1 MDCCA
6 RANMAMPAVMTNHS
20 DIIYPKSKSPG
31 STGYPHFTGRQPTSC
46 FQYPVLWQCSC
57 SISDHSTCISFS
69 PQGST
74 LLSVCFTRW
83 KELPLKSTCTQICK
97 WEASSK
103 SSLLSHMHTHSTKLH
118 LLPQTL
124 ISEGVCCIRSL
135 PLTIFCCCILQPF
148 PMHYLLSLEN
158 IVI

>member
-103 SSLLSHMHTHSTKLH
+103 SSLLSHMHTQQNYIFSHKHSFQRVFVVLGHYHLH
-118 LLPQTL
+118 FFVVASFDLFLCTTY
-124 ISEGVCCIRSL
+124 C
-135 PLTIFCCCILQPF
+135 
-148 PMHYLLSLEN
+148 H
-158 IVI
+158 